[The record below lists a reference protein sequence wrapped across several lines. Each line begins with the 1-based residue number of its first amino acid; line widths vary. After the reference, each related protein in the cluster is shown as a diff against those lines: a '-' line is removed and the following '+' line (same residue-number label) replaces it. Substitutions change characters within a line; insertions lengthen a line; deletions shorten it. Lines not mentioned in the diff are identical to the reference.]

1 MIGIVPV
8 YVLVVCMG
16 LIDED
21 ITNIKVKNSSALS
34 ISEQ

>member
-16 LIDED
+16 LIEDD
-21 ITNIKVKNSSALS
+21 ITNIKVKNSSVLS
-34 ISEQ
+34 SDEQ